1 MTDDSQII
9 VENTGQTPIE
19 YKHEPE
25 VHKPALSDLRWT
37 YKAIIIVSLLTL
49 SGKDVLHGKQNEVL
63 RAFQLID
70 PQI

>member
-19 YKHEPE
+19 DKHEPE
-25 VHKPALSDLRWT
+25 PRKPALSDLSWT

-49 SGKDVLHGKQNEVL
+49 SGKDVLHEKKNENF
-63 RAFQLID
+63 RAFQLIHSEL
-70 PQI
+70 